1 MRRITRMN
9 FLLGGVLIIGA
20 ALTQPRDVA
29 LGIAVGVALTCVNFL
44 VLSGLIG
51 RWTSDAAKGT
61 HSGSAS
67 MLMMPK
73 MILLMLAV
81 VAALEFLPIDAAG
94 FAIGYSTFVLSIM
107 IEAVYANLAPEP
119 EPVVTTGPTGTTTDA
134 TQPTTNGTSGTNG
147 APIDG

>member
-9 FLLGGVLIIGA
+9 YFLGGALVIGG

-29 LGIAVGVALTCVNFL
+29 LGLAVGVALTCVNFF
-44 VLSGLIG
+44 VLARLIG

-73 MILLMLAV
+73 MIILMLAV
-81 VAALEFLPIDAAG
+81 VAALEFLPIDAAA

-107 IEAVYANLAPEP
+107 IEAVYANMVPAPEP
-119 EPVVTTGPTGTTTDA
+119 GDDPTPTDTTGTT
-134 TQPTTNGTSGTNG
+134 GTNG
-147 APIDG
+147 ASTDG

>member
-1 MRRITRMN
+1 MGSPSMRRINRMN
-9 FLLGGVLIIGA
+9 YVLGGVLVIGG

-29 LGIAVGVALTCVNFL
+29 LGLAVGVGLTCVNFF
-44 VLSGLIG
+44 VLSRLIG

-73 MILLMLAV
+73 MIILMLAV
-81 VAALEFLPIDAAG
+81 VAALEFLPIDAAA

-107 IEAVYANLAPEP
+107 IEAVYVNLVPPPPIDPGASP
-119 EPVVTTGPTGTTTDA
+119 TDTTGTT
-134 TQPTTNGTSGTNG
+134 GTNG
-147 APIDG
+147 ASTDG